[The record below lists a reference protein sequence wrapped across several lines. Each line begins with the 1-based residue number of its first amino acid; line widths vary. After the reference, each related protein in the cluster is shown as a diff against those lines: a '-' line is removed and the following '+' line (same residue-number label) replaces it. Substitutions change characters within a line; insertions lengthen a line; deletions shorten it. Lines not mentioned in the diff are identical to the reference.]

1 MTCPDYLCYNSHMI
15 RNSNK
20 LEQAKKLSQNV
31 NFANLCFFM
40 SVDTVIMGGNM
51 KGPEENIGDGR
62 EQCHARVAKV
72 LGILQFVLAVAVI
85 CATRVAE
92 V

>member
-1 MTCPDYLCYNSHMI
+1 
-15 RNSNK
+15 
-20 LEQAKKLSQNV
+20 
-31 NFANLCFFM
+31 M

-62 EQCHARVAKV
+62 VQCHARVTKV
-72 LGILQFVLAVAVI
+72 LGIVQFVLGVAVI

-92 V
+92 VRGSREQGLLRKKRLPTFCLETYCFRDITPFERLL